1 MSRIHGEWCCSPLCF
16 SFCFDAALQIEKV
29 KTRKPHEK
37 SAAREAALREVKER
51 NKKAKATK
59 IAQKQGATGPKN
71 TGKQKGGKG
80 R

>member
-1 MSRIHGEWCCSPLCF
+1 M
-16 SFCFDAALQIEKV
+16 
-29 KTRKPHEK
+29 KPHEK

-59 IAQKQGATGPKN
+59 MAQKQGATGPKN